1 MARGSSVAPVYE
13 ALKTKAPLNKMCVGL
28 RADGGPRGMHEK
40 PDAPQRTPTCRE
52 PYLPDTTYYVAADPG
67 ITLVDLS
74 ESEEEDDVMKLQEY
88 LGSRVGEST
97 PCRHRRVFV

>member
-13 ALKTKAPLNKMCVGL
+13 ALKTKAPLNKMCDGL

-40 PDAPQRTPTCRE
+40 PDGPQRTPTCRE

-74 ESEEEDDVMKLQEY
+74 ESESEVEDDVVKPREY
-88 LGSRVGEST
+88 LGSHVGE
-97 PCRHRRVFV
+97 PPRHRRVFV